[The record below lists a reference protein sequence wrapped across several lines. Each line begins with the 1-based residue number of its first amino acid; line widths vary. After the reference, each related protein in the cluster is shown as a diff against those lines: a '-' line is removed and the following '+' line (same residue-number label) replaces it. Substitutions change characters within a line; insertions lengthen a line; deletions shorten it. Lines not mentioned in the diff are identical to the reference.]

1 MRLLGETEIQITGKA
16 LLEQAM
22 LCAIGVVLGSVIVMI
37 SGLGQFS
44 PLTCGGV
51 LLCYS
56 IGSALAV
63 MLMVRVNVM
72 EILRDKE

>member
-1 MRLLGETEIQITGKA
+1 MRLLGEAAKQITGKA
-16 LLEQAM
+16 VLEQAI
-22 LCAIGVVLGSVIVMI
+22 LCAIGIVIGTVIVLV
-37 SGLGQFS
+37 SSLGQFS

>member
-1 MRLLGETEIQITGKA
+1 MRLRGETGKRITGKA
-16 LLEQAM
+16 VLEQAI
-22 LCAIGVVLGSVIVMI
+22 LCTIGVVLGSLIVTV

-44 PLTCGGV
+44 ALTCGGV